1 MTLFET
7 VKQAVTTKQAA
18 ECYGLEVDAHGTA
31 RCPFHEDHHPSLKL
45 DRRYYCFGCHATGDV
60 IDFTARLFG
69 ISQRSAALKL
79 VQDFGVDPRTPIQL
93 NIPILNAE
101 PFQNSEQ
108 LCICV
113 LREYLRLLRIWKVRY
128 RPAIPG
134 DPLDD
139 RFVESCQ
146 MDASVTDLMDALM
159 DVDAELRKQAV
170 EVLLQ
175 GGRLYDLQAY
185 VARKKKEETQIDK
198 EYEPC
203 A

>member
-18 ECYGLEVDAHGTA
+18 ECYGLEVDAHGMA
-31 RCPFHEDHHPSLKL
+31 LCPFHEDHHPSLKL

-69 ISQRSAALKL
+69 TGKKSAALKL
-79 VQDFGVDPRTPIQL
+79 VQDFGTDPRTPIQL

-108 LCICV
+108 LCIHV
-113 LREYLRLLRIWKVRY
+113 LREYLQLLRIWKVRY
-128 RPAIPG
+128 RPAAPG

-146 MDASVTDLMDALM
+146 MEASVTDLMDALM
-159 DVDAELRKQAV
+159 DVDAELRKQAA

-175 GGRLYDLQAY
+175 DERIYDLQAY
-185 VARKKKEETQIDK
+185 VVRKKKEEA
-198 EYEPC
+198 EFGRESEPC

>member
-18 ECYGLEVDAHGTA
+18 VSYGLVVDAHGMA
-31 RCPFHEDHHPSLKL
+31 LCPFHEDHHPSLKL

-60 IDFTARLFG
+60 IDFTARLFD
-69 ISQRSAALKL
+69 ISQKSAVLKL
-79 VQDFGVDPRTPIQL
+79 AQDFGIDPRTPTQL
-93 NIPILNAE
+93 NIPIRNAWLL
-101 PFQNSEQ
+101 PNLEQ
-108 LCICV
+108 LCIRI
-113 LREYLRLLRIWKVRY
+113 LREYLQLLRIWKVRY

-134 DPLDD
+134 EALDD

-146 MDASVTDLMDALM
+146 MEASVTDLMDALM

-175 GGRLYDLQAY
+175 DGRIYDLQAY
-185 VARKKKEETQIDK
+185 IARKKKEEAELDRDS
-198 EYEPC
+198 EPC

>member
-1 MTLFET
+1 MNFFET
-7 VKQAVTTKQAA
+7 VKHAVITKQVA
-18 ECYGLEVDAHGTA
+18 ERYGLEVDKHGMSL
-31 RCPFHEDHHPSLKL
+31 CPFHEDHHPSLKL
-45 DRRYYCFGCHATGDV
+45 DERYYCFGCHATGDV

-79 VQDFGVDPRTPIQL
+79 AQDFGIGPRPPTQSD
-93 NIPILNAE
+93 IPILNAE
-101 PFQNSEQ
+101 LHPNLEQ
-108 LCICV
+108 LCIRV

-128 RPAIPG
+128 RPAVPG

-146 MDASVTDLMDALM
+146 MEATIMDLLDALM
-159 DVDAELRKQAV
+159 DVDAALRRRAV

-175 GGRLYDLQAY
+175 DGRIFDLQAY
-185 VARKKKEETQIDK
+185 ISRKKKEETQFDR
-198 EYEPC
+198 ESEPC